1 MTLKGKII
9 VVLTLLV
16 VLIGSAGTTVFLSL
30 QLGQGDLDII
40 AADAGTLDESTLPFL
55 IAAERLEREAGS
67 LARSPGADGV
77 AFDRALTL
85 ARDLA
90 RRDRF
95 DAARALLDTLERER
109 REGSPRLADTAGRLV
124 GVAEKRAREQMAAL
138 VGNTVSL
145 RDANRVLKAMVLGFT
160 GVGLLIALY
169 GAVWL
174 YRNINACIAAVQ
186 RDIGALSAYAVAE
199 DEDAAF
205 DLKLNRERRDEF
217 GIIGAALAV
226 LADYL
231 AQGKEL
237 ARNKSRRQSERL
249 REAERLEEVTGR
261 FHEYVSEI
269 IRAVSSASA
278 ELESTA
284 RSLAATAE
292 ENSRQSTTVAAS
304 ATQASQN
311 VRELAA
317 ASERVSAAIAGISGD
332 LSDSARIAERA
343 GIEADR
349 TDQVVQ
355 DLSDAALRITEV
367 TTLINDIA
375 GQTNL
380 LALNATIEA
389 ARAGEAGKGFAVVA
403 QEVKNLA
410 NQTSRATDD
419 IARQINKVQEETQ
432 SAVGAIE
439 TIRGTIREMARIT
452 SRIAS
457 AIAEHDTA
465 VRAIRESADE
475 AARGTDAVTANIEG
489 VSRIAQ
495 DTGTSSTEVLQA
507 SEDLNRQA
515 ESLRS
520 EIERFIAEV
529 KRA

>member
-9 VVLTLLV
+9 TVLTLLV
-16 VLIGSAGTTVFLSL
+16 ALIGSAGTTVFINL
-30 QLGQGDLDII
+30 QLGQGELDVISE
-40 AADAGTLDESTLPFL
+40 DAGTLDASGLPFL
-55 IAAERLEREAGS
+55 VAAQRLERETDRLLQA
-67 LARSPGADGV
+67 PGTDMD
-77 AFDRALTL
+77 AFDRALET
-85 ARDLA
+85 AQDLA
-90 RRDRF
+90 RQAQF
-95 DAARALLDTLERER
+95 GEALQLLEILSNESRQ
-109 REGSPRLADTAGRLV
+109 GSPGFAETAGRLV
-124 GVAEKRAREQMAAL
+124 AVAEQRARGQTASLFA
-138 VGNTVSL
+138 NTASL
-145 RDANRVLKAMVLGFT
+145 RDANRILKALVLGFT
-160 GVGLLIALY
+160 GVGLTIALY
-169 GAVWL
+169 GAVRL

-186 RDIGALSAYAVAE
+186 RDIGALSAYASSTD
-199 DEDAAF
+199 DETTF
-205 DLKLNRERRDEF
+205 NLKLNRDRRDEF

-226 LADYL
+226 LADYV
-231 AQGKEL
+231 ARGKEL
-237 ARNKSRRQSERL
+237 ARNRTRRQEERI
-249 REAERLEEVTGR
+249 READRLEQATGK
-261 FHEYVSEI
+261 FHEYVNEI
-269 IRAVSSASA
+269 IRTVSSASA

-284 RSLAATAE
+284 RSMAETAE
-292 ENSRQSTTVAAS
+292 ENSRQSMTVAAS
-304 ATQASQN
+304 ASRASQH
-311 VRELAA
+311 VRELAE
-317 ASERVSAAIAGISGD
+317 ASERVSAAIEEISGE

-419 IARQINKVQEETQ
+419 IAKQINTVQEETQ

-452 SRIAS
+452 SRIAT

-465 VRAIRESADE
+465 IRDIRRNAEE
-475 AARGTDAVTANIEG
+475 AARGTDNVTTNIEG

-495 DTGTSSTEVLQA
+495 DTGTSSAQVLQA
-507 SEDLNRQA
+507 SADLNRQA

-529 KRA
+529 RQA